1 MFCAP
6 LPWSKAPGL
15 KRAAIKLSILLSD
28 MRNRLGNVV
37 FSKWKKTNYVRQYVT
52 YSRGS
57 TPRQAEVRSAFS
69 LLVKVWK
76 KTRRLMQSSWN
87 LFSTG
92 QNMTGRNAFIGAN
105 VTRVIAGEALELFKP
120 MGEEPL
126 ASFSAQAGAT
136 AGGIMC
142 SFTLPPGSADKH
154 FFFFTQLKDAGKG
167 TGDIK
172 RHDAGVNPAS
182 PFELQGLE
190 PGAEYFV
197 YAVLAEDEYANA
209 VKASEAVTVGV

>member
-1 MFCAP
+1 MATV
-6 LPWSKAPGL
+6 
-15 KRAAIKLSILLSD
+15 KLSILLSD

-57 TPRQAEVRSAFS
+57 TPKQAEVRSAFS
-69 LLVKVWK
+69 LLVTVWK
-76 KTRRLMQSSWN
+76 TMGRLMHASWN
-87 LFSTG
+87 LFSSG

-120 MGEEPL
+120 MGEEPP
-126 ASFSAQAGAT
+126 ASFSAQAGAA
-136 AGGIMC
+136 AGGITC
-142 SFTLPPGSADKH
+142 SFTLPPGSVDKH
-154 FFFFTQLKDAGKG
+154 LFIFTQLKDSGKG

-172 RHDAGVNPAS
+172 RYEAGVNPAS
-182 PFELQGLE
+182 PFEIEGLE

-197 YAVLAEDEYANA
+197 YALLADDEYANA
-209 VKASEAVTVGV
+209 VKASEAVVVTATTGV